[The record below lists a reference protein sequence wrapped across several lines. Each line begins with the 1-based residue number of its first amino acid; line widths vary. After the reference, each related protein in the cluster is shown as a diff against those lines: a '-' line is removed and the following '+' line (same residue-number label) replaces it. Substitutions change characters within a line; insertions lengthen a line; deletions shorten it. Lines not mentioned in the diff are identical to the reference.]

1 MSASRPPQVGDPEF
15 LDLLAHE
22 LRGPLF
28 PIIALSDLLL
38 TSEGGPPED
47 WRAHLER
54 IAASGQELL
63 ALLTDLLDLG
73 RIDVARVGPA
83 PGPVELDTLT
93 DDLRAAHAGA
103 PRPVG
108 VVGPGAVVCFAD
120 RRGLERIAGALID
133 HALDDD
139 EDGPVELEL
148 ALGPDELALSVGV
161 PPMRPEDR
169 ATAFLPFWR
178 RSDRGTP
185 RSRGLGLRLPI
196 AERWARLLGGRA
208 EVVADGARDR
218 VRIVV
223 PAAEPRRPSRGP
235 GLVLLASPQPA
246 AVYAVTISTLALG
259 LQPVCVPDLEG
270 LAQVSEGLEP
280 RLRLI
285 DPSLDPTAPPL
296 PHDVASLDALLGPPE

>member
-83 PGPVELDTLT
+83 PGPV
-93 DDLRAAHAGA
+93 
-103 PRPVG
+103 
-108 VVGPGAVVCFAD
+108 D